1 MEELVAASDFS
12 DCSVQG
18 VFLKKSRGTGKTFPF
33 PCYTLDAAE
42 KKGDSTYPSINYC
55 DVLKMVFEAE
65 TIIS

>member
-1 MEELVAASDFS
+1 MEELVATSDFS

-18 VFLKKSRGTGKTFPF
+18 IFLKGRLGSGKTVPF
-33 PCYTLDAAE
+33 PCYTLS
-42 KKGDSTYPSINYC
+42 STEEMEESAYPAINYP

>member
-1 MEELVAASDFS
+1 MEELVATSDFS

-18 VFLKKSRGTGKTFPF
+18 VFLKERRGSGQPLPF
-33 PCYTLDAAE
+33 PCYTLASTE
-42 KKGDSTYPSINYC
+42 KMEEPAYPSINYT

>member
-1 MEELVAASDFS
+1 MEKLVAASDFS

-18 VFLKKSRGTGKTFPF
+18 VFLKESPGSGKTFPF
-33 PCYTLDAAE
+33 PCFALDPGE
-42 KKGDSTYPSINYC
+42 KMADSTYPSINYT

>member
-1 MEELVAASDFS
+1 MEELVTTSDFL

-18 VFLKKSRGTGKTFPF
+18 VFLKERRGSAKTVPF
-33 PCYTLDAAE
+33 PCYTLS
-42 KKGDSTYPSINYC
+42 STEEMRESAYPLINYS